1 MNWPRPLPSSRQR
14 ARCLIRAASWLVPAA
29 SRESWQ
35 REWLAELHYAE
46 RAVHER
52 GGKDRLVD
60 FAFGAF
66 SDAAWHR
73 ARDWNRED
81 WERAAS
87 RSAQSAGFCL
97 AALAAILVAIVAL
110 SGLLPKTRSVF
121 LPLPYA
127 DASRVATVTQG
138 GATLAVRS
146 GIHKQW
152 VGWWR
157 ADSHLI
163 EDAASYSWSEQNVD
177 GKPALR
183 AKVGPGFFPLL
194 RARSSTGSPISS
206 GPLRNCR
213 DCVLLAYDYWR
224 HAYGGKI
231 PAGISIDGR
240 PYKVAGVLEKQ
251 FWFLNHRIAVWEIAG
266 DAENP
271 AVRTGVVVRLR
282 PDVSSSQA
290 EAEMASILQAHGINA
305 WSSLVSISMLTGRVR
320 SVLGSF
326 GLALL
331 LAIGTILPVV
341 RPTFTAWSDRAGV
354 RVAFFCAKT
363 AMAVLAVLL
372 AGLEFTRAPSITM
385 LGGTDLA
392 TEPFSTWL
400 FLLGCMGAISWSI
413 FDQRRRCR
421 VCLRRFGL
429 AAQIGCPG
437 CVLLSWSGTEM
448 VCLDGHGTLHVPEM
462 ASSWQERDKWTSVD
476 DSLVELFA
484 KGR

>member
-1 MNWPRPLPSSRQR
+1 MNRPRLLPGSHQR
-14 ARCLIRAASWLVPAA
+14 ARCLIRAASWLVPSA
-29 SRESWQ
+29 SRDSWR
-35 REWLAELHYAE
+35 REWFAELHYAE
-46 RAVHER
+46 RAVRER
-52 GGKDRLVD
+52 SGEDRLVD
-60 FAFGAF
+60 FALGAF

-73 ARDWNRED
+73 TRDWNRED

-97 AALAAILVAIVAL
+97 AALAVLLIAIAVV
-110 SGLLPKTRSVF
+110 SGFLPKTRSVF

-127 DASRVATVTQG
+127 GADRIATVTQG

-152 VGWWR
+152 VEWWR

-163 EDAASYSWSEQNVD
+163 EDAASYSWAEQNVD
-177 GKPALR
+177 GKPALL
-183 AKVGPGFFPLL
+183 AKVGAGFFPLL
-194 RARSSTGSPISS
+194 RARSIAGH
-206 GPLRNCR
+206 PLSNDALRTCR

-224 HAYGGKI
+224 HAYGGKT
-231 PAGISIDGR
+231 PASISIGGH
-240 PYKVAGVLEKQ
+240 PFKVAGVLEKQ
-251 FWFLNHRIAVWEIAG
+251 FWFLNRGIAVWEIVSG
-266 DAENP
+266 TENP
-271 AVRTGVVVRLR
+271 TARTGVVVRLR
-282 PDVSSSQA
+282 PDVSSAQA
-290 EAEMASILQAHGINA
+290 EAELESILQARWINP
-305 WSSLVSISMLTGRVR
+305 WSSLVSISMLPSRVR

-326 GLALL
+326 GLALF
-331 LAIGTILPVV
+331 LAIGTILPAV
-341 RPTFTAWSDRAGV
+341 RPNFVPWSAGSTA

-363 AMAVLAVLL
+363 TLAVLAVLL

-385 LGGTDLA
+385 LGGTDLT

-400 FLLGCMGAISWSI
+400 FLLGCMGALSWSI
-413 FDQRRRCR
+413 YDQRRRCR

-429 AAQIGCPG
+429 TAHIGCAG

-462 ASSWQERDKWTSVD
+462 ASSWQERDKWTSLD
-476 DSLVELFA
+476 DSVVELFA